1 MLSRLLHPKI
11 TAAMIF
17 LLFSIILMSYNFKGS
32 SYTHWGCTRK
42 SLGKFISKQ
51 FHQLGSGGVVVRAF
65 SLYWSGIKF
74 ESLSTHHR
82 WILSKSFISRLVVIV
97 VSTKKV
103 AFGGKM
109 TNKKSNGGDWLLWP
123 WASYF
128 EYHSFESTIT
138 RSFGCKHGT
147 IACYGELVRKGTGFE
162 KHTCLFG
169 VHPGVSG
176 KLKL

>member
-1 MLSRLLHPKI
+1 MFSRVLCRFDLQYMFVEFEFLMFNLNFPFALFNSLLNLNFGLLYLNFYLSYLNYK
-11 TAAMIF
+11 
-17 LLFSIILMSYNFKGS
+17 
-32 SYTHWGCTRK
+32 
-42 SLGKFISKQ
+42 
-51 FHQLGSGGVVVRAF
+51 SGGVVVRAF

-82 WILSKSFISRLVVIV
+82 WILSKSFISSLVVIV
-97 VSTKKV
+97 VSIKKI
-103 AFGGKM
+103 AFGGKI

-138 RSFGCKHGT
+138 RPFGCKHGT

-162 KHTCLFG
+162 KHICLFG
-169 VHPGVSG
+169 VHPAVSG
-176 KLKL
+176 NSV